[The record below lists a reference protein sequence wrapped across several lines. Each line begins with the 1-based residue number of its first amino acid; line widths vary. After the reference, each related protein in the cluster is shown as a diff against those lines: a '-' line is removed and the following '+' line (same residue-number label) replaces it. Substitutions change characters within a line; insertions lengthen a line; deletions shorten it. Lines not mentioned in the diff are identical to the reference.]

1 MSRMRQRI
9 AQRLKES
16 QNTTAMLTTFQEC
29 DMSALFEMRD
39 KFKDQFEKAHGGQL
53 APYFFFAA
61 RDCCGASMRAHAV
74 VVAVFSL

>member
-1 MSRMRQRI
+1 
-9 AQRLKES
+9 
-16 QNTTAMLTTFQEC
+16 
-29 DMSALFEMRD
+29 MSALFEMRD